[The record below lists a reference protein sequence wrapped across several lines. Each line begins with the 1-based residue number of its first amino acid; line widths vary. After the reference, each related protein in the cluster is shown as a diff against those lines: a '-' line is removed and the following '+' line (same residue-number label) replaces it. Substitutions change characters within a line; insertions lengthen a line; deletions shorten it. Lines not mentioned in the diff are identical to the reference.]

1 MRGKK
6 NEPPLPTLLLT
17 ETMKMSVRGIALFE
31 RVGGQLRQLA
41 KSSVFKVRSL
51 CRRGRRPGNC
61 YGVSKSPRA
70 AKMLSSRSLRQRS
83 LPLTTRLR
91 TRGHKGSQGVTRGN
105 YCGEEGAARVRLRS
119 SQTET
124 SGRNNRI
131 VRLRTVPHA
140 MRELDEKAPRRLS
153 GRRGALY
160 L

>member
-31 RVGGQLRQLA
+31 RIGGQLRQLA
-41 KSSVFKVRSL
+41 KSSVFKVRSP

-70 AKMLSSRSLRQRS
+70 ATDALLYVCKGSVRSRSQRDYKQGV
-83 LPLTTRLR
+83 
-91 TRGHKGSQGVTRGN
+91 TRGHKGD